1 MEFPPLGKIPS
12 YGIPAFPAAFSLH
25 RQGNAPRKSPVRQP
39 IRRQA
44 YISSHFARKDAFAAR
59 GQRSIYMNHLPVKL
73 KKLRP
78 DAHLPQ
84 YATSGSAAADLYAAL
99 DAPVTLAPGERFA
112 VPTGI
117 AIAPESDDVVALIFG
132 RSGLGTKFGVTLA
145 NSVGVVDSDYRGEIK
160 VALVN
165 HGSEPYTVQPGDR
178 IAQLMFAPI
187 LHALFSEADTLDE
200 TERGTGGFG
209 STGKS

>member
-1 MEFPPLGKIPS
+1 
-12 YGIPAFPAAFSLH
+12 
-25 RQGNAPRKSPVRQP
+25 
-39 IRRQA
+39 
-44 YISSHFARKDAFAAR
+44 
-59 GQRSIYMNHLPVKL
+59 MNNLPVTL

-78 DAHLPQ
+78 DAHIPK
-84 YATSGSAAADLYAAL
+84 YATPGSAAADLYAAL

-117 AIAPESDDVVALIFG
+117 ALSPKETEVVALIFG

-165 HGSEPYTVQPGDR
+165 HGAEPYTVQPGDR
-178 IAQLMFAPI
+178 IAQLMFVPI
-187 LHALFSEADTLDE
+187 MHAEFTESDTLDE
-200 TERGTGGFG
+200 TERGAGGFG